1 MIFAK
6 LMQRIFAKYM
16 CVAKVVYQPITDD
29 ITLELIKPNT
39 VCEVS
44 SNTYFCM
51 IFTQQDI
58 FEEARIFYANK

>member
-29 ITLELIKPNT
+29 ITLELIKHNA

-44 SNTYFCM
+44 
-51 IFTQQDI
+51 I
-58 FEEARIFYANK
+58 FEEAREFYAN